1 MVTVDKAICP
11 KCGIKLQY
19 YDHVNRILRTKYRET
34 KFVQIRRLKCPR
46 CGNFHRELP
55 EFIFPYKQYDAD
67 IIRGVLDNLITSETL
82 GFEDYPCE
90 LTMSRW
96 KKQLSKLIT

>member
-34 KFVQIRRLKCPR
+34 KFVQIRRPVSYTHLDV
-46 CGNFHRELP
+46 
-55 EFIFPYKQYDAD
+55 YKRQGQA
-67 IIRGVLDNLITSETL
+67 LLN
-82 GFEDYPCE
+82 C
-90 LTMSRW
+90 
-96 KKQLSKLIT
+96 